1 MIQPGDIVRFLNDV
15 GGGRV
20 SRIDGQIAYVE
31 DSDGFETPT
40 QLRELVLIQTAEQA
54 AKAAPKAPQT
64 TQAAKAAA
72 KAQQADKTA
81 SKSKQASQADK
92 AVPSAPQTSQAAEP
106 DNLPILQTA
115 EGDTPNIILAFEP
128 VTPKTP
134 THTDYYCTVVNDSN
148 YHLFITIAT
157 RANEDK
163 DYTPI
168 YQNII
173 EPNIQELVD
182 TFTPADVATFDNIL
196 IQAVL
201 YKPTAPY
208 AAQPVVNI
216 ARRMDTTKF
225 YKLHTFKPNPYL
237 DGPAITIDI
246 IRDGKVA
253 DNRATETALKALA
266 TSANTIKAGTEAP
279 KAPAGATPSPANEQ
293 PAPADTTRT
302 DRRDAAMRRA
312 LRDKIRA
319 DRRPQT
325 PNPHKFS
332 KSTAP
337 GEPIVVDLHIDSLLD
352 TTAGM
357 STADILNY
365 QVDTFRAVMDANLR
379 NHGQKI
385 IFIHGKGEGIL
396 RQALTKELNHRYKT
410 HDACD
415 ASFQKYG
422 YGATQVIIK

>member
-72 KAQQADKTA
+72 KAEQAEKA
-81 SKSKQASQADK
+81 NKAANKPKQAAPADK
-92 AVPSAPQTSQAAEP
+92 AMLTAPQTSQAAEP

-128 VTPKTP
+128 VTPETP

-148 YHLFITIAT
+148 YHLFITIAK
-157 RANEDK
+157 RADEDK

-173 EPNIQELVD
+173 EPNIQELID
-182 TFTPADVATFDNIL
+182 TFTPADVATFDNIM

-208 AAQPVVNI
+208 AAQPVVYI

-225 YKLHTFKPNPYL
+225 YKLHSFKPNPYL

-253 DNRATETALKALA
+253 DNKATEAALSALA
-266 TSANTIKAGTEAP
+266 TTP
-279 KAPAGATPSPANEQ
+279 KTTVTPASTPATAGATTSVPK
-293 PAPADTTRT
+293 TG
-302 DRRDAAMRRA
+302 RRDANLRRA

-319 DRRPQT
+319 DRRPQA

-385 IFIHGKGEGIL
+385 IFIHGKGEGVL

-422 YGATQVIIK
+422 YGATQVTIR

>member
-72 KAQQADKTA
+72 KAEQAEKA
-81 SKSKQASQADK
+81 NKAANKPKQAAPADK
-92 AVPSAPQTSQAAEP
+92 AMLTAPQTSQAAEP

-128 VTPKTP
+128 VTPETP

-157 RANEDK
+157 RADEDK

-173 EPNIQELVD
+173 EPNIQELID

-225 YKLHTFKPNPYL
+225 YKLHSFKPNPYL

-253 DNRATETALKALA
+253 DNKATEAALSALA
-266 TSANTIKAGTEAP
+266 ATP
-279 KAPAGATPSPANEQ
+279 KTTVTPASTPATAGATTSVPKAG
-293 PAPADTTRT
+293 
-302 DRRDAAMRRA
+302 RRDANLRRA

-319 DRRPQT
+319 DRRPQA

-385 IFIHGKGEGIL
+385 IFIHGKGEGVL

-422 YGATQVIIK
+422 YGATQVTIR

>member
-20 SRIDGQIAYVE
+20 SRIDGQIAYIE

-72 KAQQADKTA
+72 KAEQAEKA
-81 SKSKQASQADK
+81 NKAANKPKQAAPADK
-92 AVPSAPQTSQAAEP
+92 AMLTAPQTSQAAEP

-128 VTPKTP
+128 VTPETP

-157 RANEDK
+157 RADEDK

-173 EPNIQELVD
+173 EPNIQELID

-225 YKLHTFKPNPYL
+225 YKLHSFKPNPYL

-253 DNRATETALKALA
+253 DNKATEAALSALA
-266 TSANTIKAGTEAP
+266 ATP
-279 KAPAGATPSPANEQ
+279 KTTVTPASTPATAGATTSVPKAG
-293 PAPADTTRT
+293 
-302 DRRDAAMRRA
+302 RRDANLRRA

-319 DRRPQT
+319 DRRPQA

-385 IFIHGKGEGIL
+385 IFIHGKGEGVL

-422 YGATQVIIK
+422 YGATQVTIR

>member
-253 DNRATETALKALA
+253 DNRATETALSALA
-266 TSANTIKAGTEAP
+266 ATPKTTVTPASTPATAGATAGATTSAP
-279 KAPAGATPSPANEQ
+279 KA
-293 PAPADTTRT
+293 

-325 PNPHKFS
+325 PTPHKFS

>member
-64 TQAAKAAA
+64 A
-72 KAQQADKTA
+72 
-81 SKSKQASQADK
+81 
-92 AVPSAPQTSQAAEP
+92 QAAEP

-148 YHLFITIAT
+148 YHLFITIAS
-157 RANEDK
+157 RADEDK

-182 TFTPADVATFDNIL
+182 TFTPADVAKFDNIL

-201 YKPTAPY
+201 YKRTAPY

-237 DGPAITIDI
+237 DGPALTIDI

-253 DNRATETALKALA
+253 DNKATETALSALA
-266 TSANTIKAGTEAP
+266 ATP
-279 KAPAGATPSPANEQ
+279 KTTVTPAITPATAGATAS
-293 PAPADTTRT
+293 APRA
-302 DRRDAAMRRA
+302 DRRDANLRRA

-319 DRRPQT
+319 DRRPQA

-385 IFIHGKGEGIL
+385 IFIHGKGEGVL

-422 YGATQVIIK
+422 YGATQVTIK

>member
-64 TQAAKAAA
+64 A
-72 KAQQADKTA
+72 
-81 SKSKQASQADK
+81 
-92 AVPSAPQTSQAAEP
+92 QAAEP

-148 YHLFITIAT
+148 YHLFITIAS
-157 RANEDK
+157 RADEDK

-182 TFTPADVATFDNIL
+182 TFTPADVAKFDNIL

-201 YKPTAPY
+201 YKRTAPY

-237 DGPAITIDI
+237 DGPALTIDI

-253 DNRATETALKALA
+253 DNKATETALSALA
-266 TSANTIKAGTEAP
+266 ATP
-279 KAPAGATPSPANEQ
+279 KTTVTPAITPATAGATAS
-293 PAPADTTRT
+293 APRA
-302 DRRDAAMRRA
+302 DRRDANLRRA

-319 DRRPQT
+319 DRRPQA

-385 IFIHGKGEGIL
+385 IFIHGKGEGEL

-422 YGATQVIIK
+422 YGATQVTIK

>member
-72 KAQQADKTA
+72 KAEQAEKA
-81 SKSKQASQADK
+81 NKAANKPKQAAPADK
-92 AVPSAPQTSQAAEP
+92 AMLTAPQTSQAAEP

-128 VTPKTP
+128 VTPETP

-148 YHLFITIAT
+148 YHLFITIAK
-157 RANEDK
+157 RADEDK

-173 EPNIQELVD
+173 EPNIQELID
-182 TFTPADVATFDNIL
+182 TFTPADVATFDNIM

-225 YKLHTFKPNPYL
+225 YKLHSFKPNPYL

-253 DNRATETALKALA
+253 DNKATEAALSALA
-266 TSANTIKAGTEAP
+266 TTP
-279 KAPAGATPSPANEQ
+279 KTTVTPASTPATAGATTSVPK
-293 PAPADTTRT
+293 TG
-302 DRRDAAMRRA
+302 RRDANLRRA

-319 DRRPQT
+319 DRRPQA

-365 QVDTFRAVMDANLR
+365 QVDSFRAVMDANLR

-385 IFIHGKGEGIL
+385 IFIHGKGEGVL

-422 YGATQVIIK
+422 YGATQVTIR